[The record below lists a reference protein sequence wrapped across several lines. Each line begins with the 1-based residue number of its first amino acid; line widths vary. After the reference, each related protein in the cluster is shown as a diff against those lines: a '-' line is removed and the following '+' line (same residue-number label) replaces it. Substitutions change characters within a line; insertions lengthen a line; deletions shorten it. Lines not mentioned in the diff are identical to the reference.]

1 MAACQTILDGRRFS
15 RMQNVV
21 DFELNFFL
29 LIESNKIFLYEF
41 NFFIKFLIEVVY
53 SYKLQ

>member
-53 SYKLQ
+53 SYKWQ